1 MSEARWGDHK
11 VFIPNCPSKRT
22 MSREA
27 LSEEQI
33 ERLER
38 RLKHFLDVR
47 DTSDAE
53 IRELRDVVSSSRARD
68 DVAESVRAAEE
79 LVKHLE
85 ELREEIDDLL
95 TDANVALDR
104 LRAIRLWRRAAAA
117 FGGILIFIG
126 AVAITTG
133 IFVAF
138 LGVLSGLVPPDLEPI
153 FGLVAV
159 ALGTLLVLS
168 GFAHQVP

>member
-1 MSEARWGDHK
+1 MGQEA
-11 VFIPNCPSKRT
+11 PP
-22 MSREA
+22 
-27 LSEEQI
+27 EEQI
-33 ERLER
+33 KRLER
-38 RLKHFLDVR
+38 RLKHFLDIR
-47 DTSDAE
+47 DRSDAE
-53 IRELRDVVSSSRARD
+53 VRDLKEAISSAR
-68 DVAESVRAAEE
+68 VEEGMRAAEE
-79 LVKHLE
+79 LAKRLE
-85 ELREEIDDLL
+85 KLMGEIDDLL
-95 TDANVALDR
+95 TDASATLDR
-104 LRAIRLWRRAAAA
+104 LKAVRLWRRAAAA

-138 LGVLSGLVPPDLEPI
+138 LGVLSGLVPPDLELI

>member
-1 MSEARWGDHK
+1 MGQEA
-11 VFIPNCPSKRT
+11 PP
-22 MSREA
+22 
-27 LSEEQI
+27 EEQI
-33 ERLER
+33 KRLER
-38 RLKHFLDVR
+38 RLKHFLDTR
-47 DTSDAE
+47 DRSDAE
-53 IRELRDVVSSSRARD
+53 VRDLKEAISSAR
-68 DVAESVRAAEE
+68 VEEGMRAAEE
-79 LVKHLE
+79 LAKRLE
-85 ELREEIDDLL
+85 RLMGEIDDLL
-95 TDANVALDR
+95 TDASATLDR
-104 LRAIRLWRRAAAA
+104 LKAVRLWRRAAAA

-138 LGVLSGLVPPDLEPI
+138 LGVLSGLVPPDLELI